1 MNDDRQGKLL
11 QKVLSFEEAKQNKEQ
26 GQLKLFNAS
35 EGVVPYEMF
44 EQFSSHMNRKYSNLQ
59 EANKEILQELQVNN
73 KRLDKSNEKN
83 ERLATSIERLLPE
96 IQNKIINNVDPSLR
110 VGILAPNQKADVAV
124 VDGAFVPSEVV
135 YTLLS
140 SCIVEKIGKDKF
152 TASKLGIILK
162 ALKIKGDS
170 TFHYEV
176 KIGKKSSAQCYKP
189 SVIKELYHRLKNY
202 EKNDITQGKVL
213 KWQSYLKPESEVIQ

>member
-1 MNDDRQGKLL
+1 
-11 QKVLSFEEAKQNKEQ
+11 
-26 GQLKLFNAS
+26 
-35 EGVVPYEMF
+35 
-44 EQFSSHMNRKYSNLQ
+44 MNRLFSRTQKELKTSNS
-59 EANKEILQELQVNN
+59 QV
-73 KRLDKSNEKN
+73 
-83 ERLATSIERLLPE
+83 ERLATSLERLIPE
-96 IQNKIINNVDPSLR
+96 LTDKAIDNYEPMLR
-110 VGILAPNQKADVAV
+110 VGVLESGVKADVAV
-124 VDGAFVPSEVV
+124 VDGASVPSEQV

-140 SCIVEKIGKDKF
+140 NSIVEKIGKDKF
-152 TASKLGIILK
+152 TASQLGGILK

-202 EKNDITQGKVL
+202 EKYGITQEKAL